1 MDAFLFEVARR
12 APDSGTILA
21 WSHLVLA
28 ITLAAVV
35 FKLIDPNGA
44 IRFAVGGGGG
54 GGGGPPGNPW
64 QIRVPDRLGQHGL
77 LGGAAGPHPMPP
89 VPPPP
94 QALAAHGFQPLQLQP
109 VQPVQPVLIF
119 SRYLDIYD
127 QITIPDC
134 NGAIPLGRTMM
145 YDFPCPSLDDGHEF
159 IHSGSNGT
167 SARGECIVCGIRY
180 VYNSTTQRLAVYRTR

>member
-44 IRFAVGGGGG
+44 IRFVVGGGGG

-64 QIRVPDRLGQHGL
+64 QIRVPDRLGQHCL

-94 QALAAHGFQPLQLQP
+94 HALAAHGFQPLQLQL
-109 VQPVQPVLIF
+109 VQPVLM
-119 SRYLDIYD
+119 RLEYTDAYD
-127 QITIPDC
+127 QMTIPIC
-134 NGAIPLGRTMM
+134 NVVIPLSRTMLH
-145 YDFPCPSLDDGHEF
+145 DFPCPCLADGHEF
-159 IHSGSNGT
+159 IYSGSNGT

-180 VYNSTTQRLAVYRTR
+180 VYTSTTQRLAVYRTR